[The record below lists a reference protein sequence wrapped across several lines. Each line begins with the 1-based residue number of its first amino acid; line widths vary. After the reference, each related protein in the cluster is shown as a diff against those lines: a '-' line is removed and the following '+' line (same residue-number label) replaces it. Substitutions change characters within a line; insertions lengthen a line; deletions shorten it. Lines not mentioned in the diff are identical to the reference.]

1 MFKKL
6 LPLLFLFAGFQAN
19 AALFQFQFEDTIS
32 STTISGLSGGQ
43 SALVTVALDNGG
55 TSLISQTWTAF
66 DLQSLT
72 FDFNDGGVVSTFSA
86 PFDGGIDYVGGDFET
101 DAAGTLTSVM
111 SDWSDYGITSD
122 FVNSGSAAV
131 SFQYELYGGSS
142 TVYWSDVGY
151 VELDNGSHGPESFLQ
166 PDQWSQVSV
175 VPEPSII
182 ALFGL
187 GLAGLGFARRRRQA

>member
-86 PFDGGIDYVGGDFET
+86 PFDGGINFVAGNFET
-101 DAAGTLTSVM
+101 DAAGELTAVM
-111 SDWSDYGITSD
+111 NDWSDYSVSSD
-122 FVNSGSAAV
+122 FVNSGSAAGL
-131 SFQYELYGGSS
+131 FYYQLYGGAVN
-142 TVYWSDVGY
+142 VYWSDVGY
-151 VELDNGSHGPESFLQ
+151 VQFDKGANGPESFLH

-182 ALFGL
+182 ALLGL